1 MFVAFLE
8 SIKFIAHLLPVSFL
22 RIFMGY
28 LYLEQARQHISLG
41 WLDKPILSTK
51 MSTLLTTADIT
62 PAARNL
68 VELWIIPNWLEVS
81 FIIIAI
87 EIAIGISYLIGY
99 LVRPLALMGLFLVL
113 AQMSLPVM
121 SELPYLKILLVI
133 HFFLAWIG
141 AGRVLGFD
149 YYFYKRDRGLWW

>member
-28 LYLEQARQHISLG
+28 LYLEQARQHILLG

-51 MSTLLTTADIT
+51 LSSLLMSVDFSPVT
-62 PAARNL
+62 RNFI
-68 VELWIIPNWLEVS
+68 ELWLIPYWLEVS

-87 EIAIGISYLIGY
+87 EIAIGVSYLFGY
-99 LVRPLALMGLFLVL
+99 LVRPLALFGVLLVL
-113 AQMSLPVM
+113 GQMTVVADH
-121 SELPYLKILLVI
+121 ELLHLKVLLVI

>member
-28 LYLEQARQHISLG
+28 LYLEQARQHILLG

-51 MSTLLTTADIT
+51 LSTLLTTTDFS
-62 PAARNL
+62 PVARNFTEIWL
-68 VELWIIPNWLEVS
+68 IPYWLEVS

-87 EIAIGISYLIGY
+87 EIAIGVSYLVGY
-99 LVRPLALMGLFLVL
+99 LVRPLALLGVVLVL
-113 AQMSLPVM
+113 GQMTIVAMP
-121 SELPYLKILLVI
+121 ELLHLKVLLVI

-149 YYFYKRDRGLWW
+149 YYFYKRDRGIWW